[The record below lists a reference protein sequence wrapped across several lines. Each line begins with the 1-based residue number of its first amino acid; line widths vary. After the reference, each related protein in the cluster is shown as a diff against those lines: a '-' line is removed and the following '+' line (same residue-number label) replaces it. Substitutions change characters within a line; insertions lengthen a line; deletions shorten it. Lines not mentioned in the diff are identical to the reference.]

1 MRRLSLFGTLAIS
14 VLLAAQPP
22 TFAQQKQTIAMSGSI
37 DNRFAI
43 DMNLTISG
51 NKVSGTYK
59 YGTSK
64 SSLSLDGTI
73 DGGTLIRAVEKDKG
87 KVTGSFSGR
96 LVGDK
101 RLVGAWCNPK
111 KTKFM
116 PLIVASATVPN
127 ALDCGKDGIII
138 THQTKKIA
146 KPKGSVPSDTAVVT
160 IPIVAENFLAP
171 TIGPK
176 VQHALS
182 TKNVLDESPDEMAAA
197 IKGGDLWLNEVDYTI
212 NYNKNYLL
220 DADFSRD
227 GCGAYPDGSISHVL
241 IDLKTGNQVKA
252 ANAFSQAS
260 IPKLQELLKARMT
273 KEIKD
278 SFQEFSKSPDE
289 LSAIKEQLPQ
299 TVEVPKELLD
309 NFTVSDEGLTFN
321 HDWGF
326 PHVCEALQPD
336 GKYLF
341 SYKELSGIIDRNGP
355 LGQFIPR

>member
-1 MRRLSLFGTLAIS
+1 MRRISLLGTLSIS
-14 VLLAAQPP
+14 ILIAAQTP
-22 TFAQQKQTIAMSGSI
+22 ALAQKQTVSMSGSI

-43 DMNLTISG
+43 DMNLTITG

-59 YGTSK
+59 YSTSK
-64 SSLSLDGTI
+64 SPLSLDGTI
-73 DGGTLIRAVEKDKG
+73 DGGTLIRATEKDKG

-127 ALDCGKDGIII
+127 ALDNGKDGIII

-146 KPKGSVPSDTAVVT
+146 KPKGSMPSDSAIVT
-160 IPIVAENFLAP
+160 FPIVSEKFLAGSV
-171 TIGPK
+171 GPK
-176 VQHALS
+176 VQHVIS

-197 IKGGDLWLNEVDYTI
+197 IKGGDLWLNEVDYTV

-227 GCGAYPDGSISHVL
+227 GCGAYPDGSTYHVL
-241 IDLKTGNQVKA
+241 VDLKSGNQIKA
-252 ANAFSQAS
+252 ANAFNKAS
-260 IPKLQELLKARMT
+260 LPKLKELLKAKMT
-273 KEIKD
+273 QEIKD
-278 SFQEFSKSPDE
+278 SFKEFGDSPEE
-289 LSAIKEQLPQ
+289 LGALKEQFPQ
-299 TVEVPKELLD
+299 TVNVPQELLD
-309 NFTVSDEGLTFN
+309 NFTVSDNGLTFN

-326 PHVCEALQPD
+326 PHVCEALQPE
-336 GKYLF
+336 GKYTF
-341 SYKELSGIIDRNGP
+341 TYNELKAIIDHNGP
-355 LGQFIPR
+355 LGQFVTK